1 MQQCISHGETVLCNR
16 SRAFEGLGRWPS
28 VLAVYDI
35 ARCTQAT
42 PTETSQKCLQR
53 AHGRAVG
60 VPLVTVGVAL
70 LEERLMLLPHKL
82 LELRTLD
89 ARFSLLAAGNT

>member
-1 MQQCISHGETVLCNR
+1 MAKLFCATAAEPSKALADGLLYLQCTTLHAALRQHRPKRRKSAY
-16 SRAFEGLGRWPS
+16 SA
-28 VLAVYDI
+28 
-35 ARCTQAT
+35 
-42 PTETSQKCLQR
+42 
-53 AHGRAVG
+53 AHGPAVG

>member
-1 MQQCISHGETVLCNR
+1 
-16 SRAFEGLGRWPS
+16 
-28 VLAVYDI
+28 
-35 ARCTQAT
+35 
-42 PTETSQKCLQR
+42 
-53 AHGRAVG
+53 
-60 VPLVTVGVAL
+60 VTVGVAL